1 MLRKIPYEIIE
12 HDVIITIK
20 GINEPKIYKTKKV
33 SMKVNLGEN
42 EYIIEALALPEIDI
56 CLNIPGLNEIVSAFV
71 DKGYNLADAWLKSN
85 TSDIIDKIDIIL
97 GSKSSFCIPETDV
110 VFGKE
115 TKSIFAKLQ
124 LAFS

>member
-1 MLRKIPYEIIE
+1 M
-12 HDVIITIK
+12 
-20 GINEPKIYKTKKV
+20 
-33 SMKVNLGEN
+33 
-42 EYIIEALALPEIDI
+42 PEIDI